1 MSSQIRKC
9 SVSIAGHATSISLEE
24 DFWLALKAIAAR
36 QGVSLNALIAGI
48 DCRRGGNLSS
58 ALRVVVLKD
67 LQALLAAASLSAD
80 PSPRGPSP
88 DPGSPASFPPG

>member
-1 MSSQIRKC
+1 MSSRIRKC

-48 DCRRGGNLSS
+48 DSRRGGNLSS
-58 ALRVVVLKD
+58 ALRLFVLRD
-67 LQALLAAASLSAD
+67 LQALLAAAGFSAD
-80 PSPRGPSP
+80 PSPHDPSP
-88 DPGSPASFPPG
+88 APGSAANSPSG